1 MRLKNCHVT
10 SMSLRHL
17 RQGKKNVTREID
29 LELGNNINT
38 VIPRYAYHSTY
49 KNGKNMHIK

>member
-1 MRLKNCHVT
+1 MRLKSCHVT

-17 RQGKKNVTREID
+17 RQGKKIVTREID